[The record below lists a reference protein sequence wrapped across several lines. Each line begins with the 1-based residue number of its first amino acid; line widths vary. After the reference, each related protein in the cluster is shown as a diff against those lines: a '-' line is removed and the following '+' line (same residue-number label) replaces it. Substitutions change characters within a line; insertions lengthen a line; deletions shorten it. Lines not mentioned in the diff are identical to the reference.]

1 MASMS
6 LKDNSNKIVDTNMKI
21 DFQSE
26 EVNVHINQSKLS
38 TNTDQITIVFRLKFF
53 RSPCSWKVSHI
64 IQFLMDHL
72 DPTLVDYLSYY
83 LSTFPI
89 RHLLQLSVSCSSQ
102 DSTVQKSSPH
112 KCVKKSSCNI
122 FNAVLTAF
130 SQIFWV
136 SFLFVCSC
144 HVFPSVELFEGS
156 SQ

>member
-38 TNTDQITIVFRLKFF
+38 TNTDQITTVFRLEFF
-53 RSPCSWKVSHI
+53 RFLCSWKVSHI

-72 DPTLVDYLSYY
+72 DPTLVDHLSYY
-83 LSTFPI
+83 LSTYPI
-89 RHLLQLSVSCSSQ
+89 RHLLQLYVSCSSQ
-102 DSTVQKSSPH
+102 NSNVQRSFPH
-112 KCVKKSSCNI
+112 KCNKKSSCNI
-122 FNAVLTAF
+122 FNTVATTF
-130 SQIFWV
+130 SQIFWI

-144 HVFPSVELFEGS
+144 RMFPSVELLEGS